1 MRKILYILLPLAIT
15 LAACTQE
22 IEIQNGTQD
31 KDCITLKVFNSP
43 MTKATDIGLDYE
55 RHLSRLDVFFY
66 IEGQTDRNCVYYQA
80 VTDPQYLTGSGEIPF
95 YVVEEQ
101 INEIFPNGNKTCDV
115 FVIANLPETKRT
127 FDTDPQDGYA
137 NTEYNRLS
145 ALLLD
150 MDDVDNAGE
159 KLYDAIG
166 KDFIMAGFDGNVTK
180 DNNNNAAGTV
190 KLVRA
195 ASKVTITVNVPEKIV
210 LTEEGAESVTMVPVF
225 EEIGQDGVK
234 RVSLKTSF
242 HNGVSKGYLYPAGVV
257 DRDMSV
263 IPESALFE
271 SEEVRYTYV
280 KEIPAEGANGVKKY
294 QFACDIPFYSYESV
308 WQKGE
313 DRAVYLSFEL
323 PWKNA
328 DENEYHPYYY
338 QILVNGGGRRLEPNR
353 WYDLIVNVGVIGSS
367 VRLEPV
373 ELTDMSIYVLDW
385 TTEPD
390 PEDAA
395 GGDRYEDLAIEQY
408 TYFSVPQKR
417 IEMNNTT
424 VGTLNFDASH
434 SVKWKLEWPTDED
447 IQATF
452 DEMEKDYHTG
462 NVAAYYVNCGGS
474 NPEQRDLSRF
484 IQDADFTLSAL
495 GNSLTFNYPEAEID
509 EYNEKQDSNAN
520 KYNIYSPVYVHVKLW
535 LDINGDGEIST
546 DINEDE
552 YVEYVTFVY
561 YPAMYIEPDQ
571 SHPYSVYV
579 NNRQTQPGTS
589 YDIKYGSHDLGC
601 VPGHSGNSWDNQP
614 SYMYT
619 VTVSSFKAEN
629 KFKAHDGEMYPYII
643 GDPRERVSDIEMDD
657 NANATVATNWVGEDD
672 NIYGVQYDAN
682 GNIVRDANGE
692 IQYVKRTLQYYYPT
706 SSSGNS
712 FQIVSP
718 KFKVVS
724 FFSSGWTN
732 ITSKGAE
739 MRCATFQEDGYPAGR
754 WRLPTE
760 AEIMFIIDLQKSDVI
775 SDIFYGGSQYYS
787 ATEINNTTRYKISYP
802 KNGTPSWTSGSTGS
816 VRCVYDEWYWGS
828 EREAQENSSW
838 NGSHTTRGQNEYL
851 FTWGDKQI
859 WPE

>member
-1 MRKILYILLPLAIT
+1 MVFA
-15 LAACTQE
+15 LAACTEEMNLQE
-22 IEIQNGTQD
+22 DTLG
-31 KDCITLKVFNSP
+31 KDCIKLNVFNSP
-43 MTKATDIGLDYE
+43 MTKVSDIGLEYE

-66 IEGQTDRNCVYYQA
+66 VEGQTDKPCVYYQA
-80 VTDPQYLTGSGEIPF
+80 VTDPQYLTGAGEIPF

-101 INEIFPNGNKTCDV
+101 INQIFPDGNTTCDV
-115 FVIANLPETKRT
+115 LVIANLPESKRT
-127 FDTDPQDGYA
+127 FDTDPDGGYA
-137 NTEYNRLS
+137 NTEYNRLT
-145 ALLLD
+145 AILLD
-150 MDDVDNAGE
+150 LNED
-159 KLYDAIG
+159 KYDGIG

-180 DNNNNAAGTV
+180 DNNNNASGEV
-190 KLVRA
+190 KLIRA
-195 ASKVTITVNVPEKIV
+195 ASKVTVTVNVPEKIV
-210 LTEEGAESVTMVPVF
+210 LNEDSANPVTMVPVF
-225 EEIGQDGVK
+225 EEMGENGQK
-234 RVSLKTSF
+234 MVSLKTAF
-242 HNGVSKGYLYPAGVV
+242 FNGVSMGQVFPAGVV
-257 DRDMSV
+257 DDGMSV
-263 IPESALFE
+263 LPEECYFE
-271 SEEVRYTYV
+271 TEKFRYKFV
-280 KEIPAEGANGVKKY
+280 KEIPATGADGVKKY
-294 QFACDIPFYSYESV
+294 QYTCEIPFYSYSSV
-308 WQKGE
+308 WQKGDE
-313 DRAVYLSFEL
+313 HAAHFSFEL
-323 PWKNA
+323 PWKDA
-328 DENEYHPYYY
+328 AGNEYRPYYY
-338 QILVNGGGRRLEPNR
+338 QILINGGGRRLDPNH
-353 WYDLIVNVGVIGSS
+353 WYDLTVNVGVVGSS
-367 VRLEPV
+367 VELTPV
-373 ELTDMSIYVLDW
+373 ELKDMSVYVLDW

-395 GGDRYEDLAIEQY
+395 GGDRYEDLEIEQY

-424 VGTLNFDASH
+424 LGELNFDASH
-434 SVKWKLEWPTDED
+434 SVKWILEWPTDED

-452 DEMEKDYHTG
+452 DEMEQEYHTG
-462 NVAAYYVNCGGS
+462 TVAAYYINCGGS
-474 NPEQRDLSRF
+474 TPQQRDLSRF
-484 IQDADFTLSAL
+484 IQDSDFSLSAL
-495 GNSLTFNYPEAEID
+495 GTSLIFNFPKAEID
-509 EYNEKQDSNAN
+509 AYNENQTAAN
-520 KYNIYSPVYVHVKLW
+520 KYSIYSPTYIHLKVW
-535 LDINGDGEIST
+535 LDINGDGEIT
-546 DINEDE
+546 EDLAEDE
-552 YVEYVTFVY
+552 FVEYVTFVY

-579 NNRQTQPGTS
+579 NSRQTQPGTN

-601 VPGHSGNSWDNQP
+601 VPGHSGNSWDKNP

-619 VTVSSFKAEN
+619 VTVSSFTSEN
-629 KFKAHDGEMYPYII
+629 KFKAHDGLMYPYII

-724 FFSSGWTN
+724 FFSSGWTQ

-760 AEIMFIIDLQKSDVI
+760 AEIMFIIDLQKADVI

-802 KNGTPSWTSGSTGS
+802 SNGTPSWTSGSTGS

-851 FTWGDKQI
+851 FTWGDRQI